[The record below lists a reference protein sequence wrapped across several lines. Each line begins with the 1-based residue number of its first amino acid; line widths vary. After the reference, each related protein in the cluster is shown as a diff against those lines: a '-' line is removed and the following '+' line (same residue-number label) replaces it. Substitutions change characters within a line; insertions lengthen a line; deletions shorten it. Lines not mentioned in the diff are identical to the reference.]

1 MIYLISKNFLSGNEI
16 VDSLYS
22 IKFYG
27 NVIPTSWY
35 KTIVNEKGKPQIVA
49 INILADIVY
58 WYRPTIERDEETGY
72 EIGLKKKFKDDFF
85 LQRNYDQISEMLK
98 ISRTVA
104 RNNVV
109 FLEKNMGVI
118 ERKTRNIIKNGQP
131 INNVMFIKLNVERL
145 LELTFE
151 QEESHVYKNIGV
163 PLQKYRD
170 TPAKKEDGPY
180 KNIGT
185 NTEIT
190 TNTTS
195 NNISDNSSKLQGL
208 QSINQSNIDNVTLED
223 LKEQISYDTL
233 RFEPK
238 YKRLIDDVLKI
249 MFSVF
254 QEEHQTYQINGSP
267 KSSEMVKNRFR
278 ELNQF
283 NIESAIDGFSK
294 ISHEIH
300 NAKMYW
306 VSILY
311 NCEDTTRSI
320 SYNSFATQSNKVLY
334 D

>member
-1 MIYLISKNFLSGNEI
+1 MISKNFSSGNEI

-22 IKFYG
+22 IKFFG
-27 NVIPTSWY
+27 NVIPTNWY
-35 KTIVNEKGKPQIVA
+35 KTIVNEKGKPQIIA

-58 WYRPTIERDEETGY
+58 WYRPTVERDEGTGY

-85 LQRNYDQISEMLK
+85 LQRSYEQISEMLK

-118 ERKTRNIIKNGQP
+118 ERKTRNITKNGRA
-131 INNVMFIKLNVERL
+131 INNVMFIKLDVERL

-151 QEESHVYKNIGV
+151 QDKSHVYKNIGV

-170 TPAKKEDGPY
+170 ISIKKEGGPFE
-180 KNIGT
+180 NIGT

-190 TNTTS
+190 TNTSS
-195 NNISDNSSKLQGL
+195 NNSSSLQRL

-283 NIESAIDGFSK
+283 NIESAIDRFSK

-311 NCEDTTRSI
+311 NCEDTTNST
-320 SYNSFATQSNKVLY
+320 SYNSFATQTKEALY

>member
-1 MIYLISKNFLSGNEI
+1 MIRKNFFSGNEI

-22 IKFYG
+22 INFFG
-27 NVIPTSWY
+27 NVIPTNWY
-35 KTIVNEKGKPQIVA
+35 KTIVNEKGKPQIIA
-49 INILADIVY
+49 INILADIVC
-58 WYRPTIERDEETGY
+58 WYRPTIERDEGTGY

-85 LQRNYDQISEMLK
+85 LQRSYEQISEMLK

-118 ERKTRNIIKNGQP
+118 ERKTRNITKNGQA

-151 QEESHVYKNIGV
+151 QDESHV
-163 PLQKYRD
+163 
-170 TPAKKEDGPY
+170 Y

-190 TNTTS
+190 TNTSS
-195 NNISDNSSKLQGL
+195 NNTSDISSSRLGL
-208 QSINQSNIDNVTLED
+208 QSINQSNIDNVSLED

-233 RFEPK
+233 RFEPR

-254 QEEHQTYQINGSP
+254 QEEHQTYKINGSE

-283 NIESAIDGFSK
+283 NIESAIDTFSK

-300 NAKMYW
+300 NPYKYW

-311 NCEDTTRSI
+311 NCQKTTNSTTYI
-320 SYNSFATQSNKVLY
+320 SFATQTNEVLY

>member
-1 MIYLISKNFLSGNEI
+1 MISENFSSGNEI

-22 IKFYG
+22 IKFHG
-27 NVIPTSWY
+27 NVIPVNWY
-35 KTIVNEKGKPQIVA
+35 KTIVNEKGKPQIIA

-58 WYRPTIERDEETGY
+58 WYRPTIERDEGTGY

-85 LQRNYDQISEMLK
+85 LQRSYEQISEMLK

-118 ERKTRNIIKNGQP
+118 ERKTRNITKNGQA

-151 QEESHVYKNIGV
+151 QDESHVYKNIGI
-163 PLQKYRD
+163 PLQNYRD
-170 TPAKKEDGPY
+170 TPIKKEGGLY

-190 TNTTS
+190 TNTSS
-195 NNISDNSSKLQGL
+195 NNTSDISSSSSRLGL

-233 RFEPK
+233 QFEPK
-238 YKRLIDDVLKI
+238 YKGLIDDVLKI

-254 QEEHQTYQINGSP
+254 QEEHQIYQINRSS

-283 NIESAIDGFSK
+283 NIESAIDSFSK

-311 NCEDTTRSI
+311 NCEGTTNST
-320 SYNSFATQSNKVLY
+320 SYNSFATQTKEVLY